1 MHIVFEVIIIFSIIV
16 IIYML
21 FTESYPK
28 PKYIKYVNRQEGGNK
43 INNGNNI
50 LCTKIF
56 NEIDGDTVFSP
67 MSITFALSLLHQGAQ
82 GNTDTQLTNLFNNK
96 YTLNDLNQ
104 LYKLFNNDIMK
115 MTNALLINKKY
126 KVNNQYLD
134 SIRKLVLIEYDD
146 FGNKKAIVNKVNN
159 YIEKNTNN
167 MIKDI
172 LKENDVDTM
181 TILILI
187 NTIYFKAK
195 WLHEFKSSN
204 TEKMQ
209 FNKNKNES
217 LQVDMMYQKN
227 NFDYYENDSIQLL
240 EMSYKNR
247 DYVMGIILPKNNDIP
262 PKLTSDQIDEFIS
275 KLKNENVELY
285 LPKFKHRKNIQL
297 VPILQK
303 LGVNDLFNASAKLSI
318 AKEAYIS
325 KIIHE
330 AVVIVDETGTE
341 AAAVTVAVMTAMMA
355 MPTHKKKIIFK
366 ADHPF
371 IYYIRYKPNNMI
383 LFYGSFYGMTTS
395 RLKTI

>member
-1 MHIVFEVIIIFSIIV
+1 MHIVFKVIIIFSIIV

-28 PKYIKYVNRQEGGNK
+28 NKYVKFVNRQEGGNK
-43 INNGNNI
+43 INKANNI

-56 NEIDGDTVFSP
+56 NELNNELNNDSVFSP
-67 MSITFALSLLHQGAQ
+67 MSITFALSLLHQGAE
-82 GNTDTQLTNLFNNK
+82 GNTDTELTNLFNNK
-96 YTLNDLNQ
+96 YTLNELNQ

-126 KVNNQYLD
+126 KVNDQYLD
-134 SIRKLVLIEYDD
+134 SIKKLVLIEYDD
-146 FGNKKAIVNKVNN
+146 FGNKKLIVNKVNN

-167 MIKDI
+167 MIKNI
-172 LKENDVDTM
+172 LQENDIDAL

-195 WLHEFKSSN
+195 WLHEFKSNN

-209 FNKNKNES
+209 FNNKSKNEL
-217 LQVDMMYQKN
+217 LQVDMMYQEN
-227 NFDYYENDSIQLL
+227 YFDYYENDNIQLL
-240 EMSYKNR
+240 EMSYKNK
-247 DYVMGIILPKNNDIP
+247 DYAMGIVLPKGNDIP
-262 PKLTSDQIDEFIS
+262 PKLTSDQIDEFINN
-275 KLKNENVELY
+275 LKRENVELH

-297 VPILQK
+297 VPLLQK
-303 LGVNDLFNASAKLSI
+303 LGVNDLFNSSAKLSI

-355 MPTHKKKIIFK
+355 MPPKKKIIFK

-371 IYYIRYKPNNMI
+371 IYYIRYKPNNML
-383 LFYGSFYGMTTS
+383 LFYGAFYG
-395 RLKTI
+395 K